1 MNLRK
6 ILSLFMLCSSVMCMA
21 KGESKEQ
28 EEKKG
33 SAIITIFSD
42 FHSGFGH
49 VNNDRGFDLDR
60 AYIGYRYKL
69 PHNLEI
75 KAVMDFGHFKEINEY
90 QRVGFIKNALATWKY
105 KNLTLSGGLIST
117 TQFKIQ
123 ESFWGKRYIMKSF
136 QDEYKF
142 GSSADLGISA
152 EYKFNKIVS
161 ADVIV
166 VNGEGYKKLQIDEG
180 VQYGAGLTLTPM
192 KGLIIRGYASYNEA
206 AESLKEGADIPEE
219 IKGITNLAFMTGYK
233 NAHFSIGAEYNYM
246 FNTKYTD
253 GNDKSGISLYS
264 TINLSKNISLYGRWD
279 YLTSKDSWD
288 ISADGMNGMAG
299 VEFKLGK
306 YIKLSPNF
314 RIWNPK
320 SDGVKNSCYA
330 YMNASFVL

>member
-1 MNLRK
+1 
-6 ILSLFMLCSSVMCMA
+6 MLCSAVIFTA
-21 KGESKEQ
+21 KGETKEK

-42 FHSGFGH
+42 IHSGFGH
-49 VNNDRGFDLDR
+49 ANHDRGFDLDR
-60 AYIGYRYKL
+60 AYIGYKYKL

-75 KAVMDFGHFKEINEY
+75 KAVMDFGHFKEISEY

-117 TQFKIQ
+117 TQFKTQ

-152 EYKFNKIVS
+152 EYKFNKIVA
-161 ADVIV
+161 ADVII

-180 VQYGAGLTLTPM
+180 MQYGAGITLTPV
-192 KGLIIRGYASYNEA
+192 KGLLLRAYASYNEA
-206 AESLKEGADIPEE
+206 AESLKEEAENPES
-219 IKGITNLAFMTGYK
+219 IKGSTNVAFMAGYK
-233 NAHFSIGAEYNYM
+233 NSCFSLGAEYNFM
-246 FNTKYTD
+246 TNTKFAD
-253 GNDKSGISLYS
+253 NNDKSGISVYS
-264 TINLSKNISLYGRWD
+264 TINLSKKINLYGRWD

-288 ISADGMNGMAG
+288 VTSDGMNGMAG